1 MVWHFRPFCVRAEGT
16 PEQKPL
22 HFITGYGDMPIEIWY
37 IQATAPRKGYV
48 YQEAATWVNYKTLI
62 SADCFY

>member
-1 MVWHFRPFCVRAEGT
+1 MP
-16 PEQKPL
+16 
-22 HFITGYGDMPIEIWY
+22 YGIHTVDLG
-37 IQATAPRKGYV
+37 GYV

>member
-1 MVWHFRPFCVRAEGT
+1 MVWHCSPFCVRAA
-16 PEQKPL
+16 L

-37 IQATAPRKGYV
+37 IQATAPRRGYV
-48 YQEAATWVNYKTLI
+48 YQETATWVNYKTLI